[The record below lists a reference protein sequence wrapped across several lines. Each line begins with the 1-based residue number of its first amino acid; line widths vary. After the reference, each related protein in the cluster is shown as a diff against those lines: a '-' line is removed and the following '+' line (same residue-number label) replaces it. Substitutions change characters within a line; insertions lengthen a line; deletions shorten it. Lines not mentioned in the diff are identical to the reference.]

1 LHIAEQLHLLTSSG
15 RIVTLLA
22 MPPAWVD
29 ISWELVRGE
38 RDNVKQISAIIGV
51 HGTAEPRDPVEKLV

>member
-1 LHIAEQLHLLTSSG
+1 MSSHLSG

-29 ISWELVRGE
+29 FSWELVRGE
-38 RDNVKQISAIIGV
+38 RDNVKNKSLLL
-51 HGTAEPRDPVEKLV
+51 LVPAANEHQTVQFLHILLSRIK